1 MKVVQANTG
10 NVPSTV
16 QSIYRYTPDRHSIH
30 STQIAAHS
38 SKLVLCGCQEL
49 CNDILEHQ
57 ITYIFQLEPWLLTQ
71 SLLVKGSLGPV
82 YFGWASS
89 ICFPQNLKVT
99 GSRLSRPLFTHRS
112 ESRTKNALWG
122 GGGGG
127 GGGGGHL
134 ANFKG
139 SHFVALAES
148 ATVCWNKLRAKLWFV
163 YFDLCTFSEYKRLLI
178 RKLGKR
184 RECLLIPLESTK
196 CSFIEGGGHSLIIIM
211 D

>member
-1 MKVVQANTG
+1 MSQVQYRAYTDTPLTDTVFIQPRLLHAPANWCC
-10 NVPSTV
+10 VAAKSYAM
-16 QSIYRYTPDRHSIH
+16 IYLNTKSPFHLS
-30 STQIAAHS
+30 
-38 SKLVLCGCQEL
+38 
-49 CNDILEHQ
+49 
-57 ITYIFQLEPWLLTQ
+57 IFQLEPWLLTQ

-99 GSRLSRPLFTHRS
+99 GSRLSRPLFTQRS
-112 ESRTKNALWG
+112 ESRTKNALC

-148 ATVCWNKLRAKLWFV
+148 ATVCWNKLRAKL
-163 YFDLCTFSEYKRLLI
+163 
-178 RKLGKR
+178 
-184 RECLLIPLESTK
+184 
-196 CSFIEGGGHSLIIIM
+196 
-211 D
+211 

>member
-1 MKVVQANTG
+1 MSQVQ
-10 NVPSTV
+10 
-16 QSIYRYTPDRHSIH
+16 YRAYTDRHTPDRHSIH
-30 STQIAAHS
+30 STQIAVHS

-49 CNDILEHQ
+49 CNDILKHQ
-57 ITYIFQLEPWLLTQ
+57 ITSIFQLEPWLLTQ

-99 GSRLSRPLFTHRS
+99 GSRLSRPLFTQRR
-112 ESRTKNALWG
+112 ESRTKNALCG

-127 GGGGGHL
+127 GSGGHL

-148 ATVCWNKLRAKLWFV
+148 ASVCWNKLRAKLWFV

-184 RECLLIPLESTK
+184 RKCLLIPPESTK
-196 CSFIEGGGHSLIIIM
+196 CSFSEGGGHSLIIIM